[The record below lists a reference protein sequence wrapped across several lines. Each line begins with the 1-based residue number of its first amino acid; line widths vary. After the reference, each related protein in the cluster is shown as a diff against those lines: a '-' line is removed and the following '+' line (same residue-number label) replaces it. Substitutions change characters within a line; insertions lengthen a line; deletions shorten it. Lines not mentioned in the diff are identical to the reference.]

1 MEQFQNTWR
10 TLVCPFPSPLEVI
23 WKVQCVTTNKSFPHR
38 FCEESEVS
46 EFSINQMPENCLK
59 RGRDTGFTEM
69 QLVPMDDWGT
79 QVTVKSSRISL
90 DRSTE
95 KEEACKTPHLPPNQ
109 EYISRKNLTS
119 ASKKKKKKGKTSQT
133 NKTPQNP
140 STLPSIT

>member
-1 MEQFQNTWR
+1 
-10 TLVCPFPSPLEVI
+10 
-23 WKVQCVTTNKSFPHR
+23 
-38 FCEESEVS
+38 
-46 EFSINQMPENCLK
+46 MPENCLK

-109 EYISRKNLTS
+109 EYISRKTLTS
-119 ASKKKKKKGKTSQT
+119 ASKKKKKRQ
-133 NKTPQNP
+133 NKPNKQNP
-140 STLPSIT
+140 PKPQYTPLHYIGC